1 MLQFSNMRKF
11 IIPALLLLAL
21 FAEAQNSQDSSW
33 IRDNYYKIERMIPM
47 RDGVKL
53 FTSIYIPKDVTE
65 KHPILLRRTPY
76 SCAPYGEDKWEA
88 FWNNHLRYY
97 MREGYVIVKQD
108 VRGRW
113 MSEGE
118 FVDVR
123 PFNPNKTGTQTDE
136 ASDTYDAIDWLVK
149 NVPSNNA
156 RVGVFGI
163 SYPGFYST
171 MAALSGHPALKAVSP
186 QAPVTDW
193 FMGDDFHHNGAFFQM
208 DGFAFYTSFGKPRPQ
223 PTTVGPTG
231 FTYPTRDNYE
241 FYLRAGSLKKLAEY
255 MGDSIKFWKDLYA
268 HPNYDDWWKARNVR
282 NFVDN
287 VPAGTAT
294 MVVGGLFD
302 AEDCF
307 GAWNTYKAIEQK
319 AKNNNK
325 IVMGPWYHGQW
336 ASRDGSQLGN
346 VKFDANT
353 AEWYQNN
360 IELPFF
366 NYYLKGKGD
375 ISKQAEATVFFT
387 GENQWHQLPSWP
399 PAEMK
404 EKALYLQPGGKLGWN
419 KPALRNNYTEYV
431 SDPAHPVP
439 YTEDVH
445 FSRTVAYMT
454 DDQRFAARRPDV
466 LVFQTDVLTED
477 LTLAGPLV
485 ADLRVSITGTD
496 ADFVVKLIDVFP
508 DDFNYATDQL
518 AAGRQGGGTY
528 PMGGYQMLV
537 RGEVMRGKF
546 RNSFEKPEAFKPNEV
561 STVKFSLPDV
571 AHTFKKGHRVMVQ
584 VQSSW
589 FPLVDRNPQRFID
602 IYKAWD
608 VEFEKETI
616 SVFHDGANGS
626 NIVLPVMGK

>member
-1 MLQFSNMRKF
+1 MIVLKVS
-11 IIPALLLLAL
+11 
-21 FAEAQNSQDSSW
+21 AQNSQDSAW
-33 IRDNYYKIERMIPM
+33 IRDHYYKIERMIPM

-53 FTSIYIPKDVTE
+53 FTSIYIPKDTTE

-88 FWNNHLRYY
+88 FWNNHHRYY
-97 MREGYVIVKQD
+97 LREGYIMVKQD

-118 FVDVR
+118 FEDVR
-123 PFNPNKTGTQTDE
+123 PYNANKTGNQIDE
-136 ASDTYDAIDWLVK
+136 ASDTYDAIEWLVK
-149 NVPSNNA
+149 NLPHNNG

-208 DGFAFYTSFGKPRPQ
+208 DGFAFYSSFGKPRPR
-223 PTTVGPTG
+223 PTTVGPSG
-231 FTYPTRDNYE
+231 FNYPTRDNYK
-241 FYLRAGSLKKLAEY
+241 FYLEAGTLKKLAEY

-268 HPNYDDWWKARNVR
+268 HPNYDEFWQARNVR
-282 NFVDN
+282 NFVNN
-287 VPAGTAT
+287 VPSGTAT

-307 GAWNTYKAIEQK
+307 GAWETYKSIEQK

-336 ASRDGSQLGN
+336 SARDGSQLGN
-346 VKFDANT
+346 VKFMSNT
-353 AEWYQNN
+353 SEWYQNN

-387 GENQWHQLPSWP
+387 GENQWRQLPNWP
-399 PAEMK
+399 PANRTERMM
-404 EKALYLQPGGKLGWN
+404 YLQADGKLGWE
-419 KPALRNNYTEYV
+419 KPAAKGGFSEYV
-431 SDPAHPVP
+431 SDPANPVP

-445 FSRTVAYMT
+445 FSRTIGYMT
-454 DDQRFAARRPDV
+454 DDQRFAGRRPDV
-466 LVFQTDVLTED
+466 LVFETGVLTED
-477 LTLAGPLV
+477 VTLAGPLT
-485 ADLRVSITGTD
+485 ADLRVSISGTD

-508 DDFNYATDQL
+508 DDFRYPTDQA
-518 AAGRQGGGTY
+518 AAGRQGGGSY

-546 RNSFEKPEAFKPNEV
+546 RNSFEKPEAFVPNKV
-561 STVKFSLPDV
+561 TQVKFHLPDV
-571 AHTFKKGHRVMVQ
+571 AHTFKKGHRIMVQ
-584 VQSSW
+584 IQSSW
-589 FPLVDRNPQRFID
+589 FPLVDRNPQKFVN
-602 IYKAWD
+602 IYEANASDFQKA
-608 VEFEKETI
+608 TI
-616 SVFHDGANGS
+616 RVYHDGANSSG
-626 NIVLPVMGK
+626 IVLPVIK